1 MLRATFTF
9 CALVWTVFGF
19 PQKDSSIE
27 FVIKNLGINVDGHFN
42 KFEIKTDFD
51 ASANL
56 TFISGEIYVSSI
68 ETGIESRDEHLLKDD
83 YFDAKNYPKL
93 SLKSSEITKKSS
105 TEYKVSAILTIK
117 DISEEIIVPIR
128 VEILNKTYRV
138 ESSFEI
144 NRKNFDIGGSSFVM
158 GKTVKIK
165 VIHFEPIG

>member
-1 MLRATFTF
+1 MLRVIFTF
-9 CALVWTVFGF
+9 CALFWTVFGF
-19 PQKDSSIE
+19 AQKDSSIE

-56 TFISGEIYVSSI
+56 TSVAGEIYVSSI
-68 ETGIESRDEHLLKDD
+68 ETGIESRDEHLLEDD
-83 YFDAKNYPKL
+83 YFDVKSHPKI
-93 SLKSSEITKKSS
+93 SLKSNAITKKGPSD
-105 TEYKVSAILTIK
+105 YQVLAILTIK
-117 DISEEIIVPIR
+117 DISKEISLPIK
-128 VEILNKTYRV
+128 VEILNNTFRV

-165 VIHFEPIG
+165 VIHFEPIE

>member
-1 MLRATFTF
+1 MLRVFFSF
-9 CALVWTVFGF
+9 CALFWTVFGF
-19 PQKDSSIE
+19 AQKDSGIE

-56 TFISGEIYVSSI
+56 TSVAGEIYVSSI
-68 ETGIESRDEHLLKDD
+68 ETGIESRDEHLLEDD
-83 YFDAKNYPKL
+83 YFDVKSHPKI
-93 SLKSSEITKKSS
+93 SLKSNEIVKKGPSD
-105 TEYKVSAILTIK
+105 YQVSAILTIK
-117 DISEEIIVPIR
+117 DISKEISLPIK
-128 VEILNKTYRV
+128 VEILNNTFRV

-165 VIHFEPIG
+165 VIHFEPIE